1 MLIMW
6 HIREHHNLD
15 KLIAKLPLQ
24 VVKKYELWKDIVFRH
39 GPDKLREFPGF
50 HDEKLKGEF
59 EGQRSSRLNIQYR
72 VIYSI
77 EKEIVS
83 VYVIDITPH
92 KY

>member
-1 MLIMW
+1 MW
-6 HIREHHNLD
+6 HIREHHNLH
-15 KLIAKLPLQ
+15 KIIAKLPLQ

-50 HDEKLKGEF
+50 HDEKLKGEL
-59 EGQRSSRLNIQYR
+59 EEQRSSRLNIQYR

-83 VYVIDITPH
+83 VYVVDITPH

>member
-1 MLIMW
+1 MW
-6 HIREHHNLD
+6 HIREHNKLD
-15 KLIAKLPLQ
+15 KIIAKLPLQ
-24 VVKKYELWKDIVFRH
+24 VVKKYELWKNIVFRH

-50 HDEKLKGEF
+50 HDEKLKGDR

-72 VIYSI
+72 VIYYV
-77 EKEIVS
+77 EKEIVT

>member
-1 MLIMW
+1 MW
-6 HIREHHNLD
+6 HIREHHKLD
-15 KLIAKLPLQ
+15 KGIAKLPLQ
-24 VVKKYELWKDIVFRH
+24 VVKKYELWKNIVFRH

-50 HDEKLKGEF
+50 HDEKLKGAL

-77 EKEIVS
+77 EKEVVS